1 MKRTEGAAATA
12 VLNRELIDADSPSPL
27 YFQVYTVLYDAIVK
41 GLLPAGSRMPSEKE
55 ISDAFAVSR
64 ITARRTLVEL
74 AAKGLVVRHRGKGT
88 FVSQGER
95 LAPIVAP
102 LGSNAESLGDLGRG
116 TTLTVLQKRMAVL
129 PPDLQDA
136 FGLVAGA
143 RVCQLVRVRSARGQ
157 PFAHYVSWTPKFS
170 AGMPKSEFE
179 GASRLTLFERYGLKI
194 ARMERFLSAEGA
206 APDVARALD
215 VPSGKPLLK
224 LVRFSYDAN
233 GRLQDHL
240 TARYNS
246 DLFSYRVETKVGLD

>member
-1 MKRTEGAAATA
+1 MKRTESAAALA
-12 VLNRELIDADSPSPL
+12 VLDRDLIDAESPSPL
-27 YFQVYTVLYDAIVK
+27 YFQVYTVLHNAIVK
-41 GLLPAGSRMPSEKE
+41 GLIANGSRMPSEKE
-55 ISDAFAVSR
+55 IADGFGVSR

-74 AAKGLVVRHRGKGT
+74 AGKGLVVRHRGKGT
-88 FVSQGER
+88 FVSHAER
-95 LAPIVAP
+95 IAPIVAP

-116 TTLTVLQKRMAVL
+116 TLLTVLQKRAAVL
-129 PPDLQDA
+129 PPDLQEA
-136 FGLVAGA
+136 FGLSAA
-143 RVCQLVRVRSARGQ
+143 TRVCQLVRVRSASGQ

-170 AGMPKSEFE
+170 AATPRQEFE

-224 LVRFSYDAN
+224 LVRFSYNVD

>member
-27 YFQVYTVLYDAIVK
+27 YFQVFTVLHDAIVK
-41 GLLPAGSRMPSEKE
+41 GVIPAGSRMPSEKE
-55 ISDAFAVSR
+55 ISDGFEVSR

-88 FVSQGER
+88 FVSLGER

-116 TTLTVLQKRMAVL
+116 TILTVLQKRMVVL
-129 PPDLQDA
+129 PPDLQEA
-136 FGLVAGA
+136 FGLVSGA
-143 RVCQLVRVRSARGQ
+143 RVCQLVRVRSASGQ

-179 GASRLTLFERYGLKI
+179 GTSRLTLFERYGLKI

-206 APDVARALD
+206 APDVARSLD

-224 LVRFSYDAN
+224 LVRFSYDDN

>member
-1 MKRTEGAAATA
+1 MKRPDGAAALA
-12 VLNRELIDADSPSPL
+12 VLNRELIDVDSPSPL
-27 YFQVYTVLYDAIVK
+27 YFQVYTVLHDAIVK
-41 GLLPAGSRMPSEKE
+41 GLIPNGSRMPSEKE
-55 ISDAFAVSR
+55 ISDGFHVSR

-74 AAKGLVVRHRGKGT
+74 AGKGLVVRHRGKGT
-88 FVSQGER
+88 FVSHAER

-129 PPDLQDA
+129 PPELQEA
-136 FGLVAGA
+136 FGIPADI

-157 PFAHYVSWTPKFS
+157 AFAHYVSWTPKFS
-170 AGMPKSEFE
+170 ATMPKKEFE
-179 GASRLTLFERYGLKI
+179 GASRLTLFERYGLNI

>member
-27 YFQVYTVLYDAIVK
+27 YFQVFTVLHDAIVK
-41 GLLPAGSRMPSEKE
+41 GVIAAGSRMPSEKE
-55 ISDAFAVSR
+55 ISDGFDVSR

-88 FVSQGER
+88 FVSKSER
-95 LAPIVAP
+95 PEPIIAP
-102 LGSNAESLGDLGRG
+102 LGSNAESLGDLGPG

-129 PPDLQDA
+129 PHDLQEA
-136 FGLVAGA
+136 FSLGPTT
-143 RVCQLVRVRSARGQ
+143 RVCQLVRVRSAMGQ

-170 AGMPKSEFE
+170 AATPKKDFE
-179 GASRLTLFERYGLKI
+179 GGSRLALFERYGLRI

-206 APDVARALD
+206 APDVARAVD
-215 VPSGKPLLK
+215 GPSGKPLLK
-224 LVRFSYDAN
+224 LVRFSYDAQ
-233 GRLQDHL
+233 GQLQDHL
-240 TARYNS
+240 VARYNS

>member
-41 GLLPAGSRMPSEKE
+41 GLIPAGSRMPSEKE
-55 ISDAFAVSR
+55 ISDGFEVSR

-129 PPDLQDA
+129 PPELQDA
-136 FGLVAGA
+136 FGLVAGTA
-143 RVCQLVRVRSARGQ
+143 SASWCGCAAHGTSLSRTTCRGRRSSRPQCRRASSRG
-157 PFAHYVSWTPKFS
+157 P
-170 AGMPKSEFE
+170 
-179 GASRLTLFERYGLKI
+179 
-194 ARMERFLSAEGA
+194 A
-206 APDVARALD
+206 A
-215 VPSGKPLLK
+215 
-224 LVRFSYDAN
+224 
-233 GRLQDHL
+233 
-240 TARYNS
+240 
-246 DLFSYRVETKVGLD
+246 

>member
-1 MKRTEGAAATA
+1 MKRADDSAALA
-12 VLNRELIDADSPSPL
+12 VLNRDLIDAESPSPL
-27 YFQVYTVLYDAIVK
+27 YYQVFTVLHDAIVK
-41 GLLPAGSRMPSEKE
+41 GLIPHGSRMPSEKE
-55 ISDAFAVSR
+55 ISDRFDVSR

-74 AAKGLVVRHRGKGT
+74 AGKGLVVRHRGKGT
-88 FVSQGER
+88 FVSLPER
-95 LAPIVAP
+95 AEPIVATI
-102 LGSNAESLGDLGRG
+102 GSNTESLGDLGPG

-129 PPDLQDA
+129 PHDLQEA
-136 FGLVAGA
+136 FGIGA
-143 RVCQLVRVRSARGQ
+143 STRVCQLVRVRSSRGQ

-170 AGMPKSEFE
+170 ASMPKKDFE
-179 GASRLTLFERYGLKI
+179 GASRLTLFERYGFKI

-240 TARYNS
+240 IARYNS

>member
-1 MKRTEGAAATA
+1 MRRAEGAAAHA
-12 VLNRELIDADSPSPL
+12 VLNRELIDAESPSPL
-27 YFQVYTVLYDAIVK
+27 YFQVYTVLHDAIVK
-41 GLLPAGSRMPSEKE
+41 GLIPHGSRMPSEKE
-55 ISDAFAVSR
+55 ISDGFDVSR

-88 FVSQGER
+88 FVTHAER
-95 LAPIVAP
+95 PAPIIVP
-102 LGSNAESLGDLGRG
+102 LGSNAESLGDIGRG
-116 TTLTVLQKRMAVL
+116 TTLTVLQKRAATL
-129 PPDLQDA
+129 PLELQEA
-136 FGLVAGA
+136 FGLPAA
-143 RVCQLVRVRSARGQ
+143 TRVCQLVRVRSASGQ

-170 AGMPKSEFE
+170 ASTPKREFE

-206 APDVARALD
+206 SPDVARALD
-215 VPSGKPLLK
+215 VPSGRPLLK